1 MCRPNNRKEM
11 RMDEELKK
19 QDTAQATASGPKSYS
34 NTDAINALYD
44 AQRAQKAADLE
55 AAYNQNRSNA
65 QAAADRLPQQ
75 YQQQAN
81 DLAVQYERNKRNFN
95 ERANM
100 TGINTG
106 AGAQA
111 ELASNAAW
119 LRNYGT
125 LRQAEN
131 NAQTEAQRR
140 LDDLYATYTANLNA
154 ANAGVDAQR
163 AAALIDENRQQYAR
177 DLDQAKDM
185 AAYGDFSGYGR
196 VYGDE
201 AAQNMANVW
210 AQQNPDLAYIIGRI
224 TAAQRDNIKNNRPI
238 NDGLDENGNRIA
250 TASSGGGGV
259 FFEGPSAAMLVAP
272 SRTGPTAPAAASTPA
287 PAAQPA
293 STPVLTPTTI
303 NRYERQFYK

>member
-1 MCRPNNRKEM
+1 
-11 RMDEELKK
+11 MDELTKQ
-19 QDTAQATASGPKSYS
+19 QDTAQATAGGAKSYS
-34 NTDAINALYD
+34 NTEAINALYD

-55 AAYNQNRSNA
+55 AAYNQNRSNY

-100 TGINTG
+100 SGINTG

-119 LRNYGT
+119 LRNYGN

-140 LDDLYATYTANLNA
+140 LDDLYATYTANINA

-177 DLDQAKDM
+177 DLDQAKEM
-185 AAYGDFSGYGR
+185 AQYGDFGGYGR
-196 VYGDE
+196 IYGDDT
-201 AAQNMANVW
+201 ARNMADVW
-210 AQQNPDLAYIIGRI
+210 AQQNPDVAYIVGRI
-224 TAAQRDNIKNNRPI
+224 TKDQRDNIKAGRPI
-238 NDGLDENGNRIA
+238 NDGLDENGVRIA
-250 TASSGGGGV
+250 GSGGGG
-259 FFEGPSAAMLVAP
+259 GGGGWGGSMSDSIRQQLAQGVASGTFTP
-272 SRTGPTAPAAASTPA
+272 QYAASVNTK
-287 PAAQPA
+287 
-293 STPVLTPTTI
+293 
-303 NRYERQFYK
+303 F